1 MTDLI
6 LPLEDRYADYL
17 TDESGIMG
25 KADTISFPETEAQVQ
40 QIVKTLAGQK
50 IPITVQGS
58 RTGFSGF
65 AVPVCGHILNLSA
78 MKGITGLS
86 RDESGRFFI
95 RVRPGLSL
103 LDLNRQLYSRQIDLK
118 DGSRDF
124 FSVQAAMKKAGPQ
137 FWPPDP
143 TEFHASVGGIAATNA
158 RGICSHGYGLTRHHI
173 KGIRIVDSTGE
184 VRSIDRGRFY
194 FSAGTQRKP
203 QIKPQIKSDLIDLYL
218 GNDGAPGVITELT
231 LCLIPRPPEIW
242 GIVFFFKDRLKAP
255 AFAEAIGR
263 NPNTGSGAK
272 IAGILYMNQ
281 TTLDSIG
288 RYKKMGL
295 RSAELPDMDSEFSGA
310 VYAEIH
316 GNDPGSVEA
325 LAKGV
330 LETASG
336 FNADPDDTWAFSGE
350 TEIGKAHDFCHAAT
364 ASAIFQVNTAKRKD
378 PGISRVGVEVQC
390 REGGVPD
397 ALNTFETDTDRSGL
411 RACVFG
417 HVGDGHFQVHLL
429 PRDHGQYIKAKA
441 LAEKWR
447 SVFTGKN
454 PCIVTEHG
462 IGKTRKIL
470 F

>member
-1 MTDLI
+1 MTGLI
-6 LPLEDRYADYL
+6 LPLKDRYTDYL

-25 KADTISFPETEAQVQ
+25 KADTISFPKTEAHVR
-40 QIVKTLAGQK
+40 QIVKTLVRQK

-58 RTGFSGF
+58 RTGFSGS

-95 RVRPGLSL
+95 RVRPGISL
-103 LDLNRQLYSRQIDLK
+103 LDLNRQLYAMQIDLK
-118 DGSRDF
+118 GGSRDF
-124 FSVQAAMKKAGPQ
+124 FSVQTAMKKAGPL

-143 TEFHASVGGIAATNA
+143 TEFHASVGGMAATNA

-173 KGIRIVDSTGE
+173 KGIRVVDSSGE
-184 VRSIDRGRFY
+184 VRS
-194 FSAGTQRKP
+194 
-203 QIKPQIKSDLIDLYL
+203 IDLYL
-218 GNDGAPGVITELT
+218 GNDDIPGVITELT

-255 AFAEAIGR
+255 AFARTIGR
-263 NPNTGSGAK
+263 HPDTGSGAK
-272 IAGILYMNQ
+272 IAGIYYMNR

-288 RYKKMGL
+288 RYKKTGPG
-295 RSAELPDMDSEFSGA
+295 SAGLPDMDPKFSGA

-316 GNDPGSVEA
+316 GNDLGSVEA

-336 FNADPDDTWAFSGE
+336 FNGDPDDTWAFSGE
-350 TEIGKAHDFCHAAT
+350 NEIGKPHDFCHTAI
-364 ASAIFQVNTAKRKD
+364 ASAIFEVNTAKRKD
-378 PGISRVGVEVQC
+378 PGITRVGVEVQC
-390 REGGVPD
+390 REGGVLD
-397 ALNTFETDTDRSGL
+397 ALNTFETDSDRSGL
-411 RACVFG
+411 RASVFG
-417 HVGDGHFQVHLL
+417 HAGDGHLQVHLL
-429 PRDHGQYIKAKA
+429 PLDQDQFIKAKA
-441 LAEKWR
+441 LVEKWK

-462 IGKTRKIL
+462 IGKTKKIL
-470 F
+470 FKTG

>member
-1 MTDLI
+1 MTGLI

-40 QIVKTLAGQK
+40 QIIKTLAGQK

-65 AVPVCGHILNLSA
+65 AVPACGHIMNLSA

-95 RVRPGLSL
+95 RVQPGLSL
-103 LDLNRQLYSRQIDLK
+103 LELNRQLYAMQIDLK
-118 DGSRDF
+118 DGSRELF
-124 FSVQAAMKKAGPQ
+124 ELQAAMKKAGPL

-143 TEFHASVGGIAATNA
+143 TEFNASVGGIAATNA

-173 KGIRIVDSTGE
+173 KGIRMVDSSGE
-184 VRSIDRGRFY
+184 VRSID
-194 FSAGTQRKP
+194 P
-203 QIKPQIKSDLIDLYL
+203 YL
-218 GNDGAPGVITELT
+218 GNDGILGVITELT

-242 GIVFFFKDRLKAP
+242 GIVFFFKDRRKAP

-263 NPNTGSGAK
+263 NPNTGSGAR
-272 IAGILYMNQ
+272 IAGIYYMNR

-288 RYKKMGL
+288 RYKKMGPG
-295 RSAELPDMDSEFSGA
+295 SSGLPDTDPKFVGA
-310 VYAEIH
+310 VYTEIH
-316 GNDPGSVEA
+316 GNDLGSVEV
-325 LAKGV
+325 LAKCV

-336 FNADPDDTWAFSGE
+336 FNGDPDDTWAFSGE
-350 TEIGKAHDFCHAAT
+350 TETGKAHDFCHAAT
-364 ASAIFQVNTAKRKD
+364 ASAIFEANTAKRSD
-378 PGISRVGVEVQC
+378 PGVTRVGLEVQC
-390 REGGVPD
+390 RGEKILD
-397 ALNTFETDTDRSGL
+397 ALNTFETDPDRSGL

-417 HVGDGHFQVHLL
+417 HAGDGHFQVHLL
-429 PRDHGQYIKAKA
+429 PRDQDQFIKAKA

-447 SVFTGKN
+447 ETKY
-454 PCIVTEHG
+454 E
-462 IGKTRKIL
+462 K
-470 F
+470 